1 MPRKGK
7 EEVFEFV
14 GSPLPPRFE
23 DIPAFQMRNF
33 CRALN
38 SAVLEWKRKK
48 EVERKAQ
55 TKGGAV

>member
-23 DIPAFQMRNF
+23 DIPAYQMRNF

-38 SAVLEWKRKK
+38 AAVLDWKRKK
-48 EVERKAQ
+48 EAEREAQ
-55 TKGGAV
+55 SNGGVL